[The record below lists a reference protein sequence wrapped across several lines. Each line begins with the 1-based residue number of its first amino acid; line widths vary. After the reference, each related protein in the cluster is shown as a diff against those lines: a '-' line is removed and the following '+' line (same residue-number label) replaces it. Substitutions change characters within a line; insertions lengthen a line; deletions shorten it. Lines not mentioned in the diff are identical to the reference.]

1 MTEEF
6 IYALVASVAAV
17 FGALAGRVL
26 AVEAQDGPTGIFAAT
41 YVGAGVGLVS
51 ALPLGSLLTFG
62 AQLWGSQE
70 VATIFDALDATGRAV
85 MLGTASG
92 AAGGLV
98 IGVAVAAVKIWQRY
112 QS

>member
-6 IYALVASVAAV
+6 IYALVASLAAV

-26 AVEAQDGPTGIFAAT
+26 AVEGQDGPTAVFAAT

-51 ALPLGSLLTFG
+51 ALPLGSLLSLG
-62 AQLWGSQE
+62 AHLWGSGE
-70 VATIFDALDATGRAV
+70 VATIFDALDATGMAV
-85 MLGTASG
+85 MLGIASG
-92 AAGGLV
+92 ATGGLV
-98 IGVAVAAVKIWQRY
+98 VGIAVAAIKIWHRY